1 MELDTVEAVRQQGA
15 SYPRQG
21 KHPTCFLF
29 SGTVTFFQPGI
40 SGTPAQMKGG
50 LVTPSKSLPPQSSFE
65 SLRKQAKKLVRL
77 FTAGDPEALA
87 RVHAQLPAPD
97 VPLTLRDAQLILA
110 REYGFAG
117 WQDLRTAVLRREG
130 KGLEWAAAEAERA
143 IHDNSVDRLR
153 QLVQEYPALLSWRSD
168 SGTSLL
174 KFATESFGDS
184 GDPYRE
190 QMFTRIECAE
200 FLLDAGATVA
210 PAIWE
215 DAIRARAKG
224 VLQLLSRKGILPRRL
239 DVLTA
244 LGDYDGVRDCLPR
257 ADAAAVTQAFIIAC
271 RFAHHA
277 IAAFL
282 LDRCIELDP
291 ALGERVQKWRGRSGF
306 IDYLAKHQVVYGS
319 PWQTVV
325 MNELKAAMH
334 ANDLEEF
341 SRWLQ
346 REPDLLGESNVG
358 LQVEL
363 MENAAYNDRGPFIAR
378 LMELNPASKVKRPP
392 SSALGFALEYGNAHL
407 IPLLTQIWPLPD
419 DLPHAAGVGD
429 FARVRG
435 WFDEAG
441 RPRLGS
447 LSQHHPTNNPGTLR
461 NLHWTP
467 PNAQHILDVALA
479 WACMNRQLEIATFLV
494 EHGANIN
501 TDWSTHEPA
510 SILHECAVHA
520 NYEAAQF
527 LIDRGIDMTIRDYRW
542 NSTAEGWANYA
553 AKDKDMAEFL
563 ARAERARK
571 TQSR

>member
-1 MELDTVEAVRQQGA
+1 
-15 SYPRQG
+15 
-21 KHPTCFLF
+21 
-29 SGTVTFFQPGI
+29 
-40 SGTPAQMKGG
+40 MKGG
-50 LVTPSKSLPPQSSFE
+50 LVTPSKFLPIHSSFE
-65 SLRKQAKKLVRL
+65 SIRKQAKKLARQ
-77 FTAGDPEALA
+77 FAAADADALA
-87 RVHAQLPAPD
+87 RVHAQLPAPAL
-97 VPLTLRDAQLILA
+97 PLSLRDAQLVLA

-117 WQDLRTAVLRREG
+117 WQDLRAAVLRLEG

-143 IHDNSVDRLR
+143 IHDNKVERLR
-153 QLVQEYPALLSWRSD
+153 QLVREYPALLSWRGN
-168 SGTSLL
+168 SGEALL
-174 KFATESFGDS
+174 GFATGSFGDS

-190 QMFTRIECAE
+190 KMFTRIDCAE
-200 FLLDAGATVA
+200 FLLDAGSTVE
-210 PAIWE
+210 PAIWKR
-215 DAIRARAKG
+215 AISARAKG
-224 VLQLLSRKGILPRRL
+224 VLQLLLRQGVLPRTL
-239 DVLTA
+239 DVLAA
-244 LGDYDGVRDCLPR
+244 LGDIDGLRDCPESTRPGGDVATVTHAFLC
-257 ADAAAVTQAFIIAC
+257 ACGFQHKAAAA
-271 RFAHHA
+271 
-277 IAAFL
+277 L
-282 LDRCIELDP
+282 LLSRSIELDP
-291 ALGERVQKWRGRSGF
+291 ALGERVEKWRGRSGF
-306 IDYLAKHQVVYGS
+306 IDYLAEHQVVYGS

-363 MENAAYNDRGPFIAR
+363 LENAAYNDRGPFIAR
-378 LMELNPASKVKRPP
+378 LMELNPALKVKRPP

-447 LSQHHPTNNPGTLR
+447 LSQHHPTNHPSWLR

-467 PNAQHILDVALA
+467 KNAQHILDVALA
-479 WACMNRQLEIATFLV
+479 WACMNRQFEIADFLL

-542 NSTAEGWANYA
+542 NSTAEGWAYYA